1 MANKKAAKT
10 KETYLFPHWCIYV
23 GWFLTFASIVA
34 SSVMVIIYGM
44 VFGNS
49 KSLEWLTA
57 ILIGFVQDIVV
68 IQPIKVSKLSRAFQ
82 LLFHCMFMLSK

>member
-1 MANKKAAKT
+1 MDAERGKVEKKAEKK

-23 GWFLTFASIVA
+23 AWFVTFGTIVA
-34 SSVMVIIYGM
+34 SAVVVIMYGM

-57 ILIGFVQDIVV
+57 IIIGFLQDIIV
-68 IQPIKVSKLSRAFQ
+68 IQPIKVNE
-82 LLFHCMFMLSK
+82 

>member
-1 MANKKAAKT
+1 MVDKKAEKA

-23 GWFLTFASIVA
+23 AWFLTFATIVA
-34 SSVMVIIYGM
+34 SSVMVIVYGM

-57 ILIGFVQDIVV
+57 IILGCIQDIIV
-68 IQPIKVSKLSRAFQ
+68 IQPIKVSQLSCA
-82 LLFHCMFMLSK
+82 L